1 MKLITDRTQQNVT
14 RRDALSKK
22 GWQRMTAAERIE
34 WLGDP
39 LSIPQANLI
48 PYGPYYSSVVELSYR
63 NEEIVAKSTTSGIYL
78 YAVSIVGKA
87 SLYENKTFTLS
98 IDSITK
104 SADCLPQ
111 IAAYWHD
118 GNGFEF
124 AGGALYSAGSVTF
137 NTADFPNT
145 GGRENLALYIYVTTS
160 TTVAKD
166 VEVRFGGVMLNVGSA
181 KKPYTPFFEIAATD
195 ATKGAYNYSDLNR
208 VERAVDEI
216 SKLAGLSL
224 VTKTN
229 WTMWDVPT
237 SSDMDRYLN
246 NIKSI
251 RNFFSIAQ
259 NIPAT
264 MNNLT
269 YIDANNIEAVL
280 LSAYEKAKEI

>member
-1 MKLITDRTQQNVT
+1 MKLITDRTQQNVM
-14 RRDALSKK
+14 RRDALSQK

-34 WLGDP
+34 WSGDP

-63 NEEIVAKSTTSGIYL
+63 NEEIAAKSTTSGIYL

-98 IDSITK
+98 IDSIVT

-137 NTADFPNT
+137 NTADFPNI

-160 TTVAKD
+160 TPVASG
-166 VEVRFGGVMLNVGSA
+166 VEVSFGGVMLNVGSA
-181 KKPYTPFFEIAATD
+181 RKPYTPFSEIAETD